1 MAHQW
6 FGDLVTMAWWDNL
19 WLNEGF
25 ATWMA
30 TKASEQFY
38 PQWQSWLNGYG
49 QKQFAMAQD
58 ARRTSHPIQQV
69 VVNES
74 EAMVAFDAI
83 TYNKGQALI
92 RMLENYLGE
101 RAFRDGIRK
110 YMADHA
116 YGNTTTANLWQAL
129 ESVAHKPV
137 TGIAA
142 SFTEQDGVPLIAA
155 ETSCSGAT
163 QRLSLRQDRFVVA
176 PLKAAPLPPRSWL
189 IPVAFGPPRATSP
202 EVVLLQG
209 AREVAAGSC
218 NEAIK
223 VNFGDIGYYRVEYGP
238 TSWAALTKSLAVL
251 APEDRVNF
259 LADSWAMVQAGR
271 AEPASWL
278 ALIEM
283 LNADDRR
290 PVWEQV
296 IGTMSGL
303 NRLARDRAERSA
315 LQNYARAR
323 LRPVFDR
330 LGWDGGGSDDDDASL
345 LRGSLIR
352 TLGELGDAEVIAEAK
367 KRFASFLQDPK
378 SLPTALRDPVTHL
391 VGIMADRAT
400 YDTLLALARKS
411 TVTNERLR
419 YYFAAAGARDAAL
432 AQATLALTLS
442 DELPATVVSGV
453 IGTVAG
459 SGEQPDLAWDFVR
472 ANFDTLLARQ
482 GPSFRD
488 QFVANFMTNF
498 SDEAHA
504 AELLAFAP
512 AQATSG
518 GRVMTAR
525 AMETIAISADL
536 KARALPAVDA
546 WIKAR
551 K

>member
-1 MAHQW
+1 
-6 FGDLVTMAWWDNL
+6 
-19 WLNEGF
+19 
-25 ATWMA
+25 
-30 TKASEQFY
+30 
-38 PQWQSWLNGYG
+38 
-49 QKQFAMAQD
+49 
-58 ARRTSHPIQQV
+58 
-69 VVNES
+69 
-74 EAMVAFDAI
+74 
-83 TYNKGQALI
+83 
-92 RMLENYLGE
+92 
-101 RAFRDGIRK
+101 
-110 YMADHA
+110 
-116 YGNTTTANLWQAL
+116 
-129 ESVAHKPV
+129 
-137 TGIAA
+137 
-142 SFTEQDGVPLIAA
+142 
-155 ETSCSGAT
+155 
-163 QRLSLRQDRFVVA
+163 
-176 PLKAAPLPPRSWL
+176 
-189 IPVAFGPPRATSP
+189 
-202 EVVLLQG
+202 
-209 AREVAAGSC
+209 
-218 NEAIK
+218 
-223 VNFGDIGYYRVEYGP
+223 
-238 TSWAALTKSLAVL
+238 
-251 APEDRVNF
+251 
-259 LADSWAMVQAGR
+259 
-271 AEPASWL
+271 
-278 ALIEM
+278 M

-303 NRLARDRAERSA
+303 NRLARGRAERSA

-367 KRFASFLQDPK
+367 NRFAAFLQDPK

-391 VGIMADRAT
+391 VGITADRAT

-453 IGTVAG
+453 IGAVAG
-459 SGEQPDLAWDFVR
+459 SGEQPDLAWDFVQK
-472 ANFDTLLARQ
+472 NFDTLLARQ

-504 AELLAFAP
+504 AELAAFAP